1 MQFFQKAFLLISVA
15 ALQACAV
22 STPVRLA
29 VPHTS
34 ALPDA
39 VSLDLGP
46 QPNLALTAFAD
57 RFTRH
62 LGEGGVTVRGD
73 APYRLTLT
81 LSAQPA
87 LSGVTSDGGSNPK
100 AIDWQSRPRRK
111 GLFENCRADRLR
123 AVAVGSLGLD
133 ASPPL
138 VAEAELD
145 SCKDRTAELD
155 RLAAALAGAITRR

>member
-1 MQFFQKAFLLISVA
+1 MQFFPKVFLLISVA

-29 VPHTS
+29 VPQKS
-34 ALPDA
+34 ALPVA
-39 VSLDLGP
+39 VSLDLGA
-46 QPNLALTAFAD
+46 QPGPALTAFAD
-57 RFTRH
+57 TFTRH

-81 LSAQPA
+81 LSVRPA
-87 LSGVTSDGGSNPK
+87 LAGVTSDSGNDAK
-100 AIDWQSRPRRK
+100 AIAWQSRPRRK
-111 GLFENCRADRLR
+111 GLFENCPADQLR
-123 AVAVGSLGLD
+123 AVAVGSLGLN

-145 SCKDRTAELD
+145 SCKDRAAELD

>member
-1 MQFFQKAFLLISVA
+1 MRLLLKAGFLIPFA

-22 STPVRLA
+22 STPVRVA
-29 VPHTS
+29 VPS
-34 ALPDA
+34 QAALPE
-39 VSLDLGP
+39 VVTIDLGA
-46 QPNLALTAFAD
+46 QPGAALVGFAK

-73 APYRLTLT
+73 APYRLTL
-81 LSAQPA
+81 A
-87 LSGVTSDGGSNPK
+87 LSVQPSAAGVTSDGGSEAK
-100 AIDWQSRPRRK
+100 SIAWQSRPRRK
-111 GLFENCRADRLR
+111 RLFENCPADRLR
-123 AVAVGSLGLD
+123 VVAVGSMGLN

-145 SCKDRTAELD
+145 SCKNRAAELD